1 MEENRIIILTDENG
15 DEVEFEIVADM
26 EYDDKEYALLGNRDN
41 PDEVVIFQV
50 IDNGDDATFV
60 LVEDMDLLETLIEE
74 YNALDEEK

>member
-26 EYDDKEYALLGNRDN
+26 EYDEKEYALLGNRDN